1 MDNISSGILSLDL
14 ALGKGLPRNKIIELS
29 GPPDSSKSTF
39 VFNLIKAN
47 NDCVI
52 AYIDTDNRININY
65 VIDAMDIDPD
75 SFIVAQ
81 PHDAEQLL
89 EVVSAL
95 LESNEVDIIII
106 DSLASVVSYE
116 EQQTSMSK
124 SSNNNTLS
132 DTIKKLSSM
141 IYRSNCALILINQ
154 IRNDLKAKKYGA
166 ETTLANRILNSY
178 ASIRL
183 DIRKTNE
190 IHHYD
195 QIIGAKLKISIKK
208 NKVALKKGEESVS
221 INHYYKS
228 GLDTVDDLL
237 ELAINADIVQRSGS
251 WYNFGG
257 QKIQGKDAFIRFLRQ
272 GNDDL
277 LDYIHDRVIS
287 YYFN

>member
-1 MDNISSGILSLDL
+1 
-14 ALGKGLPRNKIIELS
+14 
-29 GPPDSSKSTF
+29 
-39 VFNLIKAN
+39 
-47 NDCVI
+47 
-52 AYIDTDNRININY
+52 
-65 VIDAMDIDPD
+65 MDIDPD

-251 WYNFGG
+251 WYNFG
-257 QKIQGKDAFIRFLRQ
+257 
-272 GNDDL
+272 
-277 LDYIHDRVIS
+277 
-287 YYFN
+287 